1 MVSKEKKSTL
11 YDQVPINPKT
21 EVNHHNMVNGQ
32 SHLSTG
38 MHSKKKATKESV
50 PVKPDAQL
58 PQALKYQQSSNSYSA
73 VPLSSARMFSHKFS
87 SKLLGSRKKIRKE
100 HSNMSRRFR
109 EESLVLMPTIW
120 GKMFTGRSTNIFSE
134 NTATRPSGGGDKQR
148 RANLLSPATFEPT
161 EQSTAELVP
170 SNLCFPLRLVLRF
183 WIRLVNLTLDIIV
196 LVLAAQEKEGIRS
209 WVFWLLL
216 GLQFLP
222 LPILLAVP
230 WTQKGVVVLRI
241 LHLSSFL
248 ELKRSWKTGEWTDEL
263 LLVDAVEAFLTTL
276 PSAIVQLIIL
286 LVQVDGCNLTR
297 LIILLAAS
305 FSLLSAASAMHG
317 VDFFVFGISLNSCGM
332 LFLSLFF
339 YMYCMIDVTVST
351 FFLSMCVDYFLTT
364 VYHIPWGCSLI
375 VFRYISRVFLHIGI
389 YIKRG
394 SIRRGGSSDWYE
406 MLAFATLVSGPIQLL
421 SDLPFLHEVALQGA
435 LWLLTLQ
442 VLSTLELSAMLFCI
456 YEDEDNVLNGDFVY
470 VLVCV
475 ASLQL
480 VKLLL
485 GTMKTYP
492 EQSYEG
498 YKKDV
503 TDRIQQSSNVNG
515 DLDMVIV
522 ECTEMEDGLI
532 QPATTTEF

>member
-1 MVSKEKKSTL
+1 VVSKEKKSTL

-21 EVNHHNMVNGQ
+21 GVNLHNMVNNQ

-38 MHSKKKATKESV
+38 IHSKKKTKKDSV

-58 PQALKYQQSSNSYSA
+58 PQGLKYKQSSDSCDA
-73 VPLSSARMFSHKFS
+73 VPVSSARMFSHKFS
-87 SKLLGSRKKIRKE
+87 SKFLGSRKKIRKQ
-100 HSNMSRRFR
+100 HSNTSRRFR

-134 NTATRPSGGGDKQR
+134 NTTTVGGDKQR
-148 RANLLSPATFEPT
+148 RGNLLSPATFEPT
-161 EQSTAELVP
+161 EQSTAELV
-170 SNLCFPLRLVLRF
+170 SRNLCFPLRLVLRF
-183 WIRLVNLTLDIIV
+183 WIRLANLALDIIV

-222 LPILLAVP
+222 LPILFALP
-230 WTQKGVVVLRI
+230 WTQNGVVVLRI

-248 ELKRSWKTGEWTDEL
+248 ELKRSWKLGEWTDEL

-286 LVQVDGCNLTR
+286 IVQVNGCNWTR

-305 FSLLSAASAMHG
+305 FSILSAASAMHG

-351 FFLSMCVDYFLTT
+351 FLLSMCIEYFHTV
-364 VYHIPWGCSLI
+364 VYHIPWGFSLI
-375 VFRYISRVFLHIGI
+375 VFRYVSRVFLHLGI

-406 MLAFATLVSGPIQLL
+406 MLAFATFVAGPIQLL

-435 LWLLTLQ
+435 PWLLTLQ

-485 GTMKTYP
+485 GTLKTYP
-492 EQSYEG
+492 AQSYEG
-498 YKKDV
+498 YKEEV
-503 TDRIQQSSNVNG
+503 TDRIQQTSKVDG
-515 DLDMVIV
+515 DLDLVIV